1 MKGILLAGGQGT
13 RLHPATL
20 AVSKHL
26 LPVYDKPLIYY
37 PLTTLM
43 LADIRQIL
51 LISTPSQLPLFR
63 ELLGD
68 GSRWGLE
75 LEYAAQA
82 EPRGIADAF
91 LVGEEYLQG
100 SSCALALGDNIFYGH
115 DFPAR
120 LRSATASSAGATI
133 FAYAVRNP
141 ERYGVVEFK
150 DGVAISLEEKPESPR
165 SRYAVTGL
173 YFYDSRVCDFAKELQ
188 PSARGELEITD
199 LNRRYL
205 DDGTLQVEKLGRGI
219 AWLDTG
225 QFDTLLAAAQFI
237 EAIESRQGMKIACP
251 EEVAF
256 HMGWIDRQALAE
268 LAQQLE
274 KSDYGRYLKSLAR
287 GDYA

>member
-1 MKGILLAGGQGT
+1 
-13 RLHPATL
+13 
-20 AVSKHL
+20 VSKHL
-26 LPVYDKPLIYY
+26 LPIYDKPLVYY

-43 LADIRQIL
+43 LAGIRQIL
-51 LISTPSQLPLFR
+51 LISTPSQLPLFQA
-63 ELLGD
+63 LLGT
-68 GSRWGLE
+68 GSQWGIE

-100 SSCALALGDNIFYGH
+100 SPCALALGDNIFYGH
-115 DFPAR
+115 DFPTR
-120 LRSATASSAGATI
+120 LRNATDNHTGATV
-133 FAYAVRNP
+133 FAYAVRDP
-141 ERYGVVEFK
+141 ERYGVVEFR
-150 DGVAISLEEKPESPR
+150 DGVAISLEEKPEQPR
-165 SRYAVTGL
+165 SRYAITGL
-173 YFYDSRVCDFAKELQ
+173 YFYDSRVCDFARELR

-205 DDGTLQVEKLGRGI
+205 EDGTLRVEKLGRGI

-256 HMGWIDRQALAE
+256 HMGWIDRQALE
-268 LAQQLE
+268 DLAQQLAN
-274 KSDYGRYLKSLAR
+274 SDYGSYLKGLAC